1 MLRPHSSRIVAVTL
15 VIVLALAAMA
25 CGTSAE
31 PVIQEVIKEVPVDRI
46 VERQVVKEVPV
57 DRVVTKEVVRTE
69 QVPMK
74 QLAPLIVGNLN
85 TFTGSL
91 SEFGPPLRNSVE
103 LAADHINRAGG
114 IQGGFDGHHKPRHSG
129 EPGAGR

>member
-46 VERQVVKEVPV
+46 VERQVVKVVPV

-74 QLAPLIVGNLN
+74 QLAPADRGQSQHFYRL
-85 TFTGSL
+85 T
-91 SEFGPPLRNSVE
+91 LRIR
-103 LAADHINRAGG
+103 AAPA
-114 IQGGFDGHHKPRHSG
+114 
-129 EPGAGR
+129 